1 MTFTKAFKDVFSEY
15 LTQHGF
21 KWCYKVRRFVKVQNQ
36 ELIFFIGYRG
46 APASTRSNK
55 CFEVYVG
62 IFSVYFSRFGDWENE
77 YSRESLMKMAF
88 AVSEEPLMRFTN
100 PYMYIMGFEYDK
112 YNNDNMTDVL
122 RKAAAATVKWV
133 IPKFHKVTD
142 LNAYVAFVKKY
153 LHITSLKNCDKF
165 FYDSLTL
172 ILTDDHDDFLS
183 DKDGMS
189 ESEKEEDRQAA
200 REFFTGPRDRV
211 FNDPILLKE
220 ALKEAEHSKKINLEA
235 LKNLK
240 IKV

>member
-15 LTQHGF
+15 LTQYGF
-21 KWCYKVRRFVKVQNQ
+21 EWCSKVRRFVKVQNQ

-88 AVSEEPLMRFTN
+88 AVSEEPLMDFTN
-100 PYMYIMGFEYDK
+100 PYMYVMGFEYDK
-112 YNNDNMTDVL
+112 YNNDNMTEVL

-133 IPKFHKVTD
+133 IPEFDKVTD
-142 LNAYVAFVKKY
+142 LKAYVVFTKKH
-153 LHITSLKNCDKF
+153 LLIPLGFCDNF
-165 FYDSLTL
+165 LQDSLTL
-172 ILTDDHDDFLS
+172 ILTDNHDDFL
-183 DKDGMS
+183 DNIDEQP
-189 ESEKEEDRQAA
+189 ESEKEFVRQCIK
-200 REFFTGPRDRV
+200 ENYTDPRDRV

-220 ALKEAEHSKKINLEA
+220 ALMEAEHSKKINLEA